1 MKLVGQQ
8 VVFFLCEEGADF
20 FHRIAG
26 VKSISPVI
34 AEVAET
40 DDLGIWVRARQQEA
54 PEWVLLLRWEF
65 ILGIEVRE
73 EKSMVGLRG

>member
-1 MKLVGQQ
+1 MKLAGQQ
-8 VVFFLCEEGADF
+8 VVFYLSEDGEDF

-26 VKSISPVI
+26 VNSVSPVI

-40 DDLGIWVRARQQEA
+40 DDLGIWVRARRREA

-65 ILGIEVRE
+65 ILGIEVRD
-73 EKSMVGLRG
+73 EKSVVGLKG